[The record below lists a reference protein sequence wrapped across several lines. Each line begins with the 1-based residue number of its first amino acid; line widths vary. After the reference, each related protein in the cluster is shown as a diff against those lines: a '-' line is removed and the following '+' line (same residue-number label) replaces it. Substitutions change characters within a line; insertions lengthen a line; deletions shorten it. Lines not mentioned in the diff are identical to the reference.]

1 MLMNQAQEPSMKK
14 FYSQEYGFLHA
25 CKKDGCLWYNLTDI
39 CQTLSIKLREA
50 ETIVKST
57 KGRIREM
64 NVRRQKVTSCNRFV
78 DQDGLLTILID
89 SRKNQSNGYRRWID
103 SVVIF
108 SLLNPAQSQALDEVA
123 VTDEMTSYEVRLAY
137 IEQAKKKSRQ
147 RLARITGQKVLPNIE
162 RETKPK
168 ETPHTQDNFVPADGH
183 MSVEEFFR
191 KEMSLT
197 EFIGNLDGV
206 LRCARQ
212 QIRTLSHKQGR
223 EAQHCV
229 NVLRVFRGMLKANA
243 DNLTYSDASACL

>member
-1 MLMNQAQEPSMKK
+1 MKK
-14 FYSQEYGFLHA
+14 FYSPEYGFLHA

-39 CQTLSIKLREA
+39 CNTLAMKLREA
-50 ETIVKST
+50 EAIVKST
-57 KGRIREM
+57 KGRVREM

-103 SVVIF
+103 SVVMF
-108 SLLNPAQSQALDEVA
+108 SLLNPGQSQALDEVA
-123 VTDEMTSYEVRLAY
+123 VTDDMTSYEVRLAY
-137 IEQAKKKSRQ
+137 IEQAKMKARQKTTGVSVQPELPHIKGKKTPVSPS
-147 RLARITGQKVLPNIE
+147 L
-162 RETKPK
+162 PK
-168 ETPHTQDNFVPADGH
+168 ENFVPIDGH

-229 NVLRVFRGMLKANA
+229 NVLRVFRGLLKANT
-243 DNLTYSDASACL
+243 DNLTYSEVSACL